1 MNTAGF
7 DFVAII
13 NERFLNKALAAS
25 FYSSIFPVKFE
36 GKKNVLESPQPLSM
50 LTEFE
55 FSVKLKEPPIVDAF
69 KKGSVFLGSSLE
81 VMVKAITG
89 LTVQLD
95 MDIEIEADP
104 VYDIETGLLHFK
116 LLNAEIQN
124 MNLNEVY
131 NVPDI
136 LLNQINDLLKD
147 LIADGFMNQV
157 NEIKIA
163 PVLSSLTLPGISE
176 GTLLQ
181 VSSGKADVLN
191 DEAVML
197 AIDLKE
203 TAIGEYS
210 EIVDFSEGNDFAL
223 GITEQALHRIF
234 DDWWESTLAPKE
246 GKSTGSTEIKPIQ
259 ELFDALTEALIEF
272 PSKLLSI
279 GFLNLYIEIERV
291 WIEYESTAR
300 YGKPSFNFVQGGKA
314 EIIDAPINVDI
325 DARVKV
331 DAKLDAYLDKSSFIP
346 NKWTHWEDKDLTH
359 RKKTYTISKFKV
371 DNMEVKVDK
380 AMGSIS
386 LDEENRIVIKI
397 DDIDMNVELD
407 WSLPKFVIG
416 WLTDDLKKMIR
427 ENFPDLYLFPA
438 TISQKIPDID
448 LTVDVD
454 VDVVE
459 TLPDEIL
466 IAGSLGFTEIPK
478 KVSPVPMFIA
488 DKSSMKVHRVM
499 CKLVEEI
506 REGDKVGY
514 YTLIDA
520 FNDGYGDCR
529 KCVKECKSAQ
539 TKPVGVVVKPS

>member
-25 FYSSIFPVKFE
+25 FYSSVFPVKFD
-36 GKKNVLESPQPLSM
+36 GKKSLLGSAQPLSR
-50 LTEFE
+50 LTEFD
-55 FSVKLKEPPIVDAF
+55 FSVRLMEPPIVDTF
-69 KKGSVFLGSSLE
+69 KEGNVLLGSSLE
-81 VMVKAITG
+81 VEVKAITG
-89 LTVQLD
+89 LSMKLD

-104 VYDIETGLLHFK
+104 VYDVEKGLLRFK
-116 LLNAEIQN
+116 LLAVEITN

-131 NVPDI
+131 DVPDL
-136 LLNQINDLLKD
+136 LLNQINDILKG
-147 LIADGFMNQV
+147 LITEGFINQV
-157 NEIKIA
+157 DEIRLA

-176 GTLLQ
+176 GTILSI
-181 VSSGKADVLN
+181 SSGKADVLN

-197 AIDLKE
+197 AIDLKN
-203 TAIGEYS
+203 TALGNYS

-223 GITEQALHRIF
+223 GITERALHRIF

-259 ELFDALTEALIEF
+259 ELFDALTEVVIEF

-291 WIEYESTAR
+291 WLEYESTAR

-314 EIIDAPINVDI
+314 EIIDAPINLDI

-331 DAKLDAYLDKSSFIP
+331 DVRLDAYLDKSSFIP
-346 NKWTHWEDKDLTH
+346 NKWTHWKDKDLSH
-359 RKKTYTISKFKV
+359 RRKTYTISKFKV
-371 DNMEVKVDK
+371 DDMEVIVEK

-386 LDEENRIVIKI
+386 LDEENRVVIKI

-407 WSLPKFVIG
+407 WSLPKFVLG
-416 WLTDDLKKMIR
+416 WLTDDLKRMIR

-438 TISQKIPDID
+438 TISTKVPDID
-448 LTVDVD
+448 LTVDAD

-478 KVSPVPMFIA
+478 KISPIPMFIA
-488 DKSSMKVHRVM
+488 DKSSMRVHRTM
-499 CKLVEEI
+499 CKLVEVIKEQN
-506 REGDKVGY
+506 KVGY

-520 FNDGYGDCR
+520 LNDGYIDC
-529 KCVKECKSAQ
+529 KECLKECKSA
-539 TKPVGVVVKPS
+539 KPVPGSVVIKPS